1 MNAIIKTIS
10 ASADLKIVEEYAT
23 EQDAQNGEPV
33 QKRDVEVSN
42 YKIQNVKYKLKDL
55 IKNDWIRCEDHQA
68 KKKVPRLG

>member
-33 QKRDVEVSN
+33 QKRDVKVSN

-55 IKNDWIRCEDHQA
+55 IKND
-68 KKKVPRLG
+68 